1 MRHCDRSALRPP
13 GVGPVY
19 EVADVL
25 AGARAFGEVLVNVN
39 LLEAVSD
46 RIVLLEKPPKELA
59 SLGDLLLRG
68 QSRRAHVFGASVD
81 LLAEVLQMVPARTHT
96 PLWNRSASLPHRSQT
111 RRVVIAAQ
119 CRQICSPAGERPG
132 NIRSSASFAF
142 RLHFMQSRGEKAL
155 IRCACASGNVHR
167 TSAPHSPDQ
176 PACRARKPGQM
187 SDRGVF
193 EVSPV
198 STLIA
203 LFAIR
208 VTSY

>member
-81 LLAEVLQMVPARTHT
+81 LLAEVLQMVPAHTHA
-96 PLWNRSASLPHRSQT
+96 LVESFGLAAASIADEEGRDRGAVSADM
-111 RRVVIAAQ
+111 
-119 CRQICSPAGERPG
+119 
-132 NIRSSASFAF
+132 F
-142 RLHFMQSRGEKAL
+142 
-155 IRCACASGNVHR
+155 ASG
-167 TSAPHSPDQ
+167 
-176 PACRARKPGQM
+176 
-187 SDRGVF
+187 
-193 EVSPV
+193 
-198 STLIA
+198 
-203 LFAIR
+203 
-208 VTSY
+208 